1 MEYKGE
7 RMSLTN
13 KEKKK
18 IDTYLSREHCVN
30 LLKWGW
36 CKKDDCPTCDQFSA
50 NDISNIIL
58 LMQERDDWEDFFT
71 YLMYDNETGNMSFSQ
86 LTAWLYIP
94 ENFFKAM
101 LRWIKWTTKK

>member
-1 MEYKGE
+1 
-7 RMSLTN
+7 MSLTN

-50 NDISNIIL
+50 NDIANIIP
-58 LMQERDDWEDFFT
+58 LMKESNEWDEFFA
-71 YLMYDNETGNMSFSQ
+71 YLQYDKETWGMLAND
-86 LTAWLYIP
+86 LVVWLYNA
-94 ENFFKAM
+94 ENFFRAM
-101 LRWIKWTTKK
+101 IRWIEWTTKK